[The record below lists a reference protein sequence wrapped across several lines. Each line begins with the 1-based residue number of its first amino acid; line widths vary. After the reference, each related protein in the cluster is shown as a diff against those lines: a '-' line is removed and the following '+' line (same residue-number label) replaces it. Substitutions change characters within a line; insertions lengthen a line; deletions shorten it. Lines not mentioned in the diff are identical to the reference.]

1 MEGIPNFGSALWK
14 QGGITGEKMS
24 NKKKIRSVVGVV
36 FLLAGG
42 LLLLFPQYEKRAYHE
57 EQEELITAFEQLGE
71 WETAALADGDL
82 EQNEQTEYVVAKD
95 ARGMLSIPAIDLE
108 MLFFD
113 GVSVDALNKGAGI
126 IEPEKKMGV
135 HNVSIAGHRGATFGK
150 QFNRL
155 NELKVQDELHVKMDQ
170 EDYTFIV
177 DKVFVVDQK
186 QVDVL
191 SDKESPYLTLVTCT
205 PIGEENPTD
214 RLIVQGKLVN
224 KEEV

>member
-1 MEGIPNFGSALWK
+1 MRNVRKVRYI
-14 QGGITGEKMS
+14 
-24 NKKKIRSVVGVV
+24 VGLV
-36 FLLAGG
+36 FLLAGAV
-42 LLLLFPQYEKRAYHE
+42 LLLLPQYEKMAFQAK
-57 EQEELITAFEQLGE
+57 QEKLITAFEQLGD
-71 WETAALADGDL
+71 WETAVLADGEL
-82 EQNEQTEYVVAKD
+82 EQEEEGEYVIAQDAK
-95 ARGMLSIPAIDLE
+95 GVLSIPAIELE
-108 MLFFD
+108 MLLFD
-113 GVSVDALNKGAGI
+113 GVNVDALNNGAGI

-135 HNVSIAGHRGATFGK
+135 QNVAIAGHRGATYGK

-155 NELKVQDELHVKMDQ
+155 NELKVQDELHVKMGQ

-177 DKVFVVDQK
+177 DEIFVVDQK

-224 KEEV
+224 GEEI

>member
-1 MEGIPNFGSALWK
+1 MQKRGGIP
-14 QGGITGEKMS
+14 GETMRNVRKVRY
-24 NKKKIRSVVGVV
+24 IVGLV
-36 FLLAGG
+36 FLLAGAV
-42 LLLLFPQYEKRAYHE
+42 LLLLPQYEKMAFQAK
-57 EQEELITAFEQLGE
+57 QEKLITAFEQLGD
-71 WETAALADGDL
+71 WETAVLADGEL
-82 EQNEQTEYVVAKD
+82 EQEEEGEYVIAQDAK
-95 ARGMLSIPAIDLE
+95 GVLSIPAIELE
-108 MLFFD
+108 MLLFD
-113 GVSVDALNKGAGI
+113 GVNVDALNNGAGI

-135 HNVSIAGHRGATFGK
+135 QNVAIAGHRGATYGK

-155 NELKVQDELHVKMDQ
+155 NELKVQDELHVKMGQ

-177 DKVFVVDQK
+177 DEIFVVDQK

-224 KEEV
+224 GEEI